1 MLVKSVKGVKID
13 RWIYTYRV
21 ALNIRLPRYT
31 AFSLVCKRVTIFLES
46 FEREDRGGKGGEE
59 EKNIA
64 KQSYHVLNP

>member
-31 AFSLVCKRVTIFLES
+31 AFSLVCKRVTIFSGVLR
-46 FEREDRGGKGGEE
+46 ERRLGGKGGEE
-59 EKNIA
+59 EENIA
-64 KQSYHVLNP
+64 QN